1 MSAPTLPMTTTTLER
16 TPAGADRVTT
26 WSVAVLAALLLVPA
40 LAYAGTVLLPFLASD
55 LDQLPLAEL
64 AGGAADPEL
73 PGDSRVLTLAG
84 LAAVV
89 LAPLGAL
96 LALGGSALQLL
107 AVLPTDR
114 RTVGP
119 RVAGA
124 LAVVLVGSVVV
135 LGWSL
140 TPLGRALTTWQFD

>member
-1 MSAPTLPMTTTTLER
+1 MTHTLKRTTTAPE
-16 TPAGADRVTT
+16 RVTAR
-26 WSVAVLAALLLVPA
+26 SVAVLAALLVVPA

-64 AGGAADPEL
+64 AGGASDPEL
-73 PGDSRVLTLAG
+73 PGDSRATTLAG
-84 LAAVV
+84 LVAVL

-124 LAVVLVGSVVV
+124 LAVVLVAGVAV
-135 LGWSL
+135 LAWFLS
-140 TPLGRALTTWQFD
+140 PLGRALTTWQFD